1 MSPVTVSPQLFLLL
15 FAAVAVFHLIVL
27 TLGRERLRRISKV
40 LLVPLLLGYYVAA
53 AEHFL
58 FVVVLAGLLG
68 WVGDILLL
76 KHDKHRRLLLGLAG
90 FLLGHLGYIN
100 ALWHFTGEVDAI
112 PLIIAI
118 ALIIPLGVFGIR
130 RIRPIRAMRLPVCL
144 YAAALGAMCIS
155 AFCLMR
161 YRGDSP
167 GTMIFAGSLC
177 FAASDTTLA
186 YFLFRKLPRLAN
198 LVVMA
203 TYIAA
208 QAGLIIGLAGL

>member
-1 MSPVTVSPQLFLLL
+1 MKTPLLIT
-15 FAAVAVFHLIVL
+15 FAVVAVFHLIVL
-27 TLGRERLRRISKV
+27 ILGLERLRRISKV
-40 LLVPLLLGYYVAA
+40 LLVPLRLGYYTAA

-76 KHDKHRRLLLGLAG
+76 KHDKHRLLLLGLTG
-90 FLLGHLGYIN
+90 FLLGHLGYIS
-100 ALWHFTGEVDAI
+100 ALWHFTGAVDSI

-118 ALIIPLGVFGIR
+118 AVIIPLGVFGIR
-130 RIRPIRAMRLPVCL
+130 MIRPIRAMRLPVCL

-161 YRGDSP
+161 YRGDGP

-177 FAASDTTLA
+177 FVASDTTLA
-186 YFLFRKLPRLAN
+186 YFLFRNLPRLAN
-198 LVVMA
+198 LAVMA

-208 QAGLIIGLAGL
+208 QAGIIIGFAAI